1 MGRNIST
8 YWSNDGSKAEVN
20 FDFKD
25 ELAYIEYYD
34 DNGKLFFTEE
44 FLNKSIRY
52 VEDAAENW
60 AEGIKIL
67 ELKNG

>member
-1 MGRNIST
+1 MSRNIST
-8 YWSNDGSKAEVN
+8 YWSNDGSKAEVL
-20 FDFKD
+20 FDFK
-25 ELAYIEYYD
+25 EEMAYIEYYD

-44 FLNKSIRY
+44 FPDKSIRY